1 VKTHDILRGIT
12 YFADLPEELLLEV
25 CDSSE
30 QVELEPGDVI
40 IEQGALSEE
49 MYVLVEGELVVTTAQ
64 QDRQVELGRINPGEV
79 VGELALLDKA
89 PRIANV
95 AASKPSLVIRIPAS
109 TFDRLLDDPRVARR
123 MFRTITARL
132 RSTEETLRHGER
144 MAALGRM
151 AAQLM
156 HELNNPAAAIGRTSQ
171 ALSDVYREL
180 TDVTQALSTSLGEG
194 VVRPDPVPPPT
205 SSLDRAAAE
214 DEMANWM
221 AENGVPDAWDLAA
234 ALVASGWTVEGFARM
249 MESVDPR
256 WATLLIKATGLR
268 AAGGQLIDEIGI
280 ASRRVSELVRIV
292 KEYSFLD
299 QAPVQEIVVTKGIED
314 TLILLKHK
322 VRNLDVETEF
332 DPDLAAVS
340 ASGRDLN
347 QVWTNLIDNAADVMT
362 EGGLLRITA
371 KNVGEDVVVTVS
383 DTGGGIPPE
392 TLPRIFDP
400 FFTTKEP
407 GKGTGLGLHTV
418 HSIVSRSGGT
428 ITVDTDDK
436 GTTFTVSLPA
446 VTMKSGPAKG

>member
-1 VKTHDILRGIT
+1 
-12 YFADLPEELLLEV
+12 
-25 CDSSE
+25 
-30 QVELEPGDVI
+30 
-40 IEQGALSEE
+40 
-49 MYVLVEGELVVTTAQ
+49 
-64 QDRQVELGRINPGEV
+64 
-79 VGELALLDKA
+79 
-89 PRIANV
+89 
-95 AASKPSLVIRIPAS
+95 
-109 TFDRLLDDPRVARR
+109 

-180 TDVTQALSTSLGEG
+180 TEVTQALSTSLGEG
-194 VVRPDPVPPPT
+194 VVRPEPVPPPT
-205 SSLDRAAAE
+205 SALDRAAAE
-214 DEMANWM
+214 DEMASWM
-221 AENGVPDAWDLAA
+221 AEQGVPDAWDLAA
-234 ALVASGWTVEGFARM
+234 ALVASGWTVDGFAKM
-249 MESVDPR
+249 MESVEPR

-268 AAGGQLIDEIGI
+268 AAGGQLIEEIGI

-332 DPDLAAVS
+332 DPDLAPVS

-418 HSIVSRSGGT
+418 HSIVARSGGT

-436 GTTFTVSLPA
+436 GTTFKVTLPA
-446 VTMKSGPAKG
+446 SG

>member
-1 VKTHDILRGIT
+1 VNTQDILRTIT
-12 YFADLPEELLLEV
+12 YFSDLPEKLLLEV
-25 CDSSE
+25 CESSE
-30 QVELEPGDVI
+30 QLELEPGEVI
-40 IEQGALSEE
+40 IEEGARSEE
-49 MYVLVEGELVVTTAQ
+49 MYVLVEGELVVTASQ
-64 QDRQVELGRINPGEV
+64 QGRAVELARINPGEV

-89 PRIANV
+89 PRIASV
-95 AASKPSLVIRIPAS
+95 AAFKPSLVIRIPAT

-171 ALSDVYREL
+171 ALSDVYQDL
-180 TDVTQALSTSLGEG
+180 TEVTQVLSTSLGES
-194 VVRPDPVPPPT
+194 VVRPEPVPPPGNAI
-205 SSLDRAAAE
+205 DRARAE
-214 DEMANWM
+214 EEMAEWM
-221 AENGVPDAWDLAA
+221 ATQGVPDAWDLAA
-234 ALVASGWTVEGFARM
+234 SLVASGWTVDGFSKM
-249 MESVDPR
+249 IESVEPK
-256 WATLLIKATGLR
+256 WAPLLVKATGLR
-268 AAGGQLIDEIGI
+268 ATGGQLIGEIGI
-280 ASRRVSELVRIV
+280 AARRVSELVRIV

-299 QAPVQEIVVTKGIED
+299 QAPVQEVVVTKGIED
-314 TLILLKHK
+314 TLVLLKHK
-322 VRNLDVETEF
+322 TRNIDVETEF
-332 DPDLAAVS
+332 DPDLAPVS

-347 QVWTNLIDNAADVMT
+347 QVWTNLIDNAADVMS
-362 EGGLLRITA
+362 EGGQLKITA
-371 KNVGEDVVVTVS
+371 KNQGEDVVVTIS
-383 DTGGGIPPE
+383 DTGGGIPAE

-436 GTTFTVSLPA
+436 GTIFTVTLPVA
-446 VTMKSGPAKG
+446 PKA